1 MHPALQPFVFPRTG
15 LRVKN
20 RCVLAAMT
28 NKQSEET
35 GELSSEEINWLKAR
49 SLGGFG
55 IVTTAAAHVQED
67 GKGWSGEMGVW
78 SDNHMEG
85 LTALATSITNNE
97 AVGLVQLF
105 HGGMRAPA
113 SLTGKRPVSAS
124 VNTIAEDR
132 GESRAMTEQEVRVTI
147 KAFADAAARC
157 EQAGFQGVEL
167 HGAHGYLIAQ
177 FLGKLTNRRDDDW
190 GGDGRRRQRFL
201 EAIVQAVRDR
211 TSPNF
216 LVGVRLSPELRSGGI
231 ELADALQTL
240 DACLA
245 LDLDFIH
252 VSCWDYT
259 ATCEHEG
266 TEQPYTTWFSQRI
279 DGKVP
284 LISTGGVW
292 DSDDALHV
300 VKQGADFV
308 GVARAGIA
316 HPNWPTY
323 LGDGMNAPKRP
334 PFSASELMEASLS
347 PVFIEYMRRWD
358 GFVVK

>member
-1 MHPALQPFVFPRTG
+1 M
-15 LRVKN
+15 
-20 RCVLAAMT
+20 
-28 NKQSEET
+28 
-35 GELSSEEINWLKAR
+35 
-49 SLGGFG
+49 
-55 IVTTAAAHVQED
+55 D
-67 GKGWSGEMGVW
+67 
-78 SDNHMEG
+78 
-85 LTALATSITNNE
+85 
-97 AVGLVQLF
+97 
-105 HGGMRAPA
+105 
-113 SLTGKRPVSAS
+113 
-124 VNTIAEDR
+124 
-132 GESRAMTEQEVRVTI
+132 
-147 KAFADAAARC
+147 DA
-157 EQAGFQGVEL
+157 GNG
-167 HGAHGYLIAQ
+167 
-177 FLGKLTNRRDDDW
+177 
-190 GGDGRRRQRFL
+190 FL

-266 TEQPYTTWFSQRI
+266 TEQLYTRHGSSQRI

-308 GVARAGIA
+308 GAARWNCTPQLADL
-316 HPNWPTY
+316 PWRRDERSKT
-323 LGDGMNAPKRP
+323 
-334 PFSASELMEASLS
+334 SAVQCQRTHGGLTKSR
-347 PVFIEYMRRWD
+347 VH
-358 GFVVK
+358 